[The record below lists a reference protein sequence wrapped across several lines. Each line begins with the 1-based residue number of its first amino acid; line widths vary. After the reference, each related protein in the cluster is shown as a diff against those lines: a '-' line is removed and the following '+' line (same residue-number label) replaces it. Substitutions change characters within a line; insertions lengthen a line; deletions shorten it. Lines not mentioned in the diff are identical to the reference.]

1 MTVVDFILIAVGIF
15 GLAFIWLRLADAWNV
30 RRVDQCIRSIGVAE
44 CPRCKRVLGED
55 AVSAAELKMIKFTK
69 KGVWR
74 QRGHDYTSRL
84 VAVVCPHCAAELEFR
99 LDGSLFSCDHV
110 VAA

>member
-1 MTVVDFILIAVGIF
+1 MTAIVFIPIAVGIF
-15 GLAFIWLRLADAWNV
+15 GLAYIWLRLADAWNV
-30 RRVDQCIRSIGVAE
+30 RRVVRCIRSIGVAE

-55 AVSAAELKMIKFTK
+55 AVSAAEQKMIRFTRG
-69 KGVWR
+69 GVWR
-74 QRGHDYTSRL
+74 QRGRDYTSRL